1 MKTRLPG
8 KVLVFLL
15 LSIAA
20 CAPAAQTS
28 NLTPIK
34 VQLGTTH
41 QAVYGGFY
49 AADQKGYYTREGLAV
64 SFMLG
69 DANADLSAPILD
81 NTAQFGVM
89 GATALV
95 TERAASKPV
104 RAVATIFRRDPV
116 VFFSLADSGIVRL
129 QDFVGK
135 KVFASPRVLPRLKA
149 MLVTAKMSLDQMTIV
164 STGDF
169 TALYTGDVDVASG
182 GITSSVLAARKAGHE
197 VNLIYPDDYG
207 VHFYST
213 TVFTSDDYIASHS
226 DIVTKFLRATLD
238 GWSYALE
245 DPQAV
250 GAMVALYNP
259 KADTTLES
267 ASMVASIP
275 YLNTGEDHIGWMKGD
290 VWMGMLNT
298 MRADG
303 EITTSMDIKDVYT
316 MQFLQNIYGEDK
328 P

>member
-1 MKTRLPG
+1 MKTHFLRKILAS
-8 KVLVFLL
+8 LL
-15 LSIAA
+15 LLISA
-20 CAPAAQTS
+20 CAPAAQTPD
-28 NLTPIK
+28 LMPIK
-34 VQLGTTH
+34 VQLGATH
-41 QAVYGGFY
+41 QALYGGFY
-49 AADQKGYYTREGLAV
+49 AADQKGYYAREGLAV

-69 DANADLSAPILD
+69 DASADLSAPILD
-81 NTAQFGVM
+81 STAQFGVM
-89 GATALV
+89 GASALV

-104 RAVATIFRRDPV
+104 RAVATVFRRDPI

-129 QDFVGK
+129 QDFAGK

-149 MLVTAKMSLDQMTIV
+149 MLATANMSLDQMTIV
-164 STGDF
+164 SAGDF

-213 TVFTSDDYIASHS
+213 IVFTSDDYIAAHP

-238 GWSYALE
+238 GWAYALE
-245 DPQAV
+245 SPQSI
-250 GAMVALYNP
+250 GAMVAKYNP
-259 KADTTLES
+259 KADSTLES

-290 VWMGMLNT
+290 VWAGMLNT
-298 MRADG
+298 MRTDG
-303 EITTSMDIKDVYT
+303 EITTSIDIKDVYT
-316 MQFLQNIYGEDK
+316 MRFLQEIYGEDK
-328 P
+328 S